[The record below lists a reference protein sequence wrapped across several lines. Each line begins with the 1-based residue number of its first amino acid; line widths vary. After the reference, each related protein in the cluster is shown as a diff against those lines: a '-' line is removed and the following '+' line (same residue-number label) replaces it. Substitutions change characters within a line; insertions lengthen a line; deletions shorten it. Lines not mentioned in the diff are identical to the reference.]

1 MKCLLRTGVSTWG
14 CAVNCTQD
22 IVATS
27 SNSHNIDVLYPK
39 AQNPRSNSPEESSE
53 ISLDPEVHEFNGNV
67 DVLRGHGHNVP
78 NIAFSAGGGYIA
90 SASIDQT
97 HGSDEHYISDLE
109 GRQIEADD
117 LDEAGG
123 EGEEDDGNHAAD
135 DEERVG
141 AALLYDEMPDETS
154 SSDSAELDTN
164 RYNQQLPTEHAIDH
178 ETDIQNGYI
187 NTGENASVISE
198 FGTHEHRS
206 TLSPEIG
213 MRSEDSAPAENSQLR
228 IRAES
233 DFIQEDTDPSQSPAL
248 LLCGTKSDLLL
259 LDPSNAESPIVDKI
273 EYVVSRTPMPTLMD
287 MLAFDRVTFL
297 EWVPELA
304 VAVVGALTGVVSI
317 VRFECTPSGDGAPR
331 YKMRVLAY
339 IPAKS
344 HASPLYGISVYRKHV
359 DCSQFPSVVLYLL
372 YVDGDLAAHEM
383 RLPPLNLT
391 ESLFPH

>member
-1 MKCLLRTGVSTWG
+1 
-14 CAVNCTQD
+14 
-22 IVATS
+22 
-27 SNSHNIDVLYPK
+27 
-39 AQNPRSNSPEESSE
+39 
-53 ISLDPEVHEFNGNV
+53 
-67 DVLRGHGHNVP
+67 
-78 NIAFSAGGGYIA
+78 
-90 SASIDQT
+90 
-97 HGSDEHYISDLE
+97 HGSFEHDISDLE
-109 GRQIEADD
+109 GRQIEVEG
-117 LDEAGG
+117 LDETGG
-123 EGEEDDGNHAAD
+123 EDEADDGNHTTGN
-135 DEERVG
+135 EERVG

-154 SSDSAELDTN
+154 SSDSAEMDTN
-164 RYNQQLPTEHAIDH
+164 RHNQQLPTEHAIDH

-187 NTGENASVISE
+187 NTGENASAISDVS
-198 FGTHEHRS
+198 THEHRS
-206 TLSPEIG
+206 ASSPEAE
-213 MRSEDSAPAENSQLR
+213 MRNEDNAPAENSPLR

-233 DFIQEDTDPSQSPAL
+233 DFVQEGTDPSQSPAL

-287 MLAFDRVTFL
+287 MLAFDRITFL

-317 VRFECTPSGDGAPR
+317 VRFECTPSGDDAPR

-344 HASPLYGISVYRKHV
+344 HSSPLYGISVYRKHV

-391 ESLFPH
+391 GPLLPR